1 MLCIMD
7 FVFMGLQL
15 LAMLSL
21 VYLVKTTNNACQ
33 SKCSLKSQASG
44 NKRHSSYICSHFKII
59 VKAGKDYITTS
70 GGKLLKGLQL
80 QQEA

>member
-1 MLCIMD
+1 M
-7 FVFMGLQL
+7 FKGLPSL
-15 LAMLSL
+15 LAILSL

-44 NKRHSSYICSHFKII
+44 KKRHSSYICSHLKII

-70 GGKLLKGLQL
+70 GGKILKKAYQL